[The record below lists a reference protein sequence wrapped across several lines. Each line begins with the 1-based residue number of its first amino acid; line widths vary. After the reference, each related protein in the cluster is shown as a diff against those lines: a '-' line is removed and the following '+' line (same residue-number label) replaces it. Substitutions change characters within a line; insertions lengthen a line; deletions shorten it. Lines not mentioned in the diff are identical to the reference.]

1 MSVINLTSENFEN
14 EVLKSEKPVLVDFW
28 AEWCGP
34 CRMMAPVVEEL
45 EKEMENEVKFAKIN
59 IDECPDLAEKYNVMS
74 IPTFKCFK
82 NGTETGTTVG
92 VQGKGDLIRIIK
104 L

>member
-1 MSVINLTSENFEN
+1 MSVIKITSENFES
-14 EVLKSEKPVLVDFW
+14 EVLKAEKPVLVDFW

-45 EKEMENEVKFAKIN
+45 EKEMGNEVKFAKIN
-59 IDECPDLAEKYNVMS
+59 IDECPE
-74 IPTFKCFK
+74 I
-82 NGTETGTTVG
+82 GTTVG
-92 VQGKGDLIRIIK
+92 VQGKGDLVRIIK

>member
-45 EKEMENEVKFAKIN
+45 EKEMGNEVKFAKTN
-59 IDECPDLAEKYNVMS
+59 KDEYPD
-74 IPTFKCFK
+74 
-82 NGTETGTTVG
+82 
-92 VQGKGDLIRIIK
+92 
-104 L
+104 

>member
-1 MSVINLTSENFEN
+1 MSVIKLTSENFEN
-14 EVLKSEKPVLVDFW
+14 EVLKSEVPVLVDFW

-34 CRMMAPVVEEL
+34 CRMMTPVVEEL
-45 EKEMENEVKFAKIN
+45 EKEMGNQVKFGKVN

-74 IPTFKCFK
+74 IPTFKSFK
-82 NGTETGTTVG
+82 NGAEMGTTIG
-92 VQGKGDLIRIIK
+92 VQDKGDLVRIIK

>member
-45 EKEMENEVKFAKIN
+45 EKEMGNEVKFAKIN

-74 IPTFKCFK
+74 IPTIIIFKDGKPYKKF
-82 NGTETGTTVG
+82 VG
-92 VQGKGDLIRIIK
+92 VTSKENILNE
-104 L
+104 LN

>member
-45 EKEMENEVKFAKIN
+45 EKEMGNEVKFAKIN